1 MAQMTDRTDRTGGK
15 SLAEKVALAFG
26 ATYLLVGLIGFAATA
41 GVGFAEDEG
50 NRLLGIFE
58 VNPLHNV
65 VHLLIG
71 AALLWAGMQGVNA
84 ARAVNTTVGATYLLV
99 GIVGLFITDSE
110 ANILAI
116 NHADNLL
123 HLGSAAI
130 LLTAGLMGPRTNA
143 TTDTGTTTRS
153 TTGMRS

>member
-1 MAQMTDRTDRTGGK
+1 MAQMTRTGRR
-15 SLAEKVALAFG
+15 SLAETVALAFG
-26 ATYLLVGLIGFAATA
+26 AVYLLVGLIGFAVTG
-41 GVGFAEDEG
+41 GVGLAEDEG
-50 NRLLGIFE
+50 NLLLGIFE

-71 AALLWAGMQGVNA
+71 AALVWAGMQGVNA
-84 ARAVNTTVGATYLLV
+84 ARAVNTTIGATYLLV
-99 GIVGLFITDSE
+99 GIVGLFLTDSE

-116 NHADNLL
+116 NSADNVL

-143 TTDTGTTTRS
+143 STDTGATTRS
-153 TTGMRS
+153 RTGTPL

>member
-1 MAQMTDRTDRTGGK
+1 MAPMTEEDTGRRR
-15 SLAEKVALAFG
+15 SLAQTVGLLFG
-26 ATYLLVGLIGFAATA
+26 AVYLLVGLVGFAVTT
-41 GVGFAEDEG
+41 GVGFAAQDG
-50 NRLLGIFE
+50 DRLLGIFE
-58 VNPLHNV
+58 LNPLHNI

-71 AALLWAGMQGVNA
+71 AALVYGAMQGVNA

-99 GIVGLFITDSE
+99 GILGLFITDSE

-130 LLTAGLMGPRTNA
+130 LLTAGLIGPRTHA
-143 TTDTGTTTRS
+143 TTDTTSGTRTATGTRH
-153 TTGMRS
+153 